1 MNAAPGPPS
10 SGPRRLRAELLDP
23 AAARLGESPAWD
35 GARRQLVW
43 VDILAGHVHLS
54 DGDGRPLAVVDV
66 GTHVGAA
73 LPSAAGGWLLAT
85 RAGFA
90 LLDATLPFP
99 GNAVVDAALPFPGNA
114 VVDAALPFPGNA
126 VVDAALPF
134 PGGGASATVVPASV
148 PAVVVTPLLDV
159 HGDDGP
165 LRFNDAKCDPR
176 GRALAGTMRNDE
188 AAGDATLYRLDPGP
202 VAATLLQGRG
212 VCNGLGW
219 SPDGR
224 VLYFVDSLVPAV
236 AAYDYDLATGALGPV
251 RRFVEIDPGLG
262 RPDGLCVDDEGGV
275 WVACYGGAAVRR
287 YRPDGTL
294 DTVVRVPVRYPT
306 CVAFGGS
313 RGDRLFIT
321 TGEGDGPR
329 SRPSRGDGGL
339 WAVDPGVTG
348 PPATPWQPLGGAA

>member
-66 GTHVGAA
+66 GAHVGAA
-73 LPSAAGGWLLAT
+73 LPAAAGGWLLAT

-90 LLDATLPFP
+90 LLDA
-99 GNAVVDAALPFPGNA
+99 ALP
-114 VVDAALPFPGNA
+114 
-126 VVDAALPF
+126 
-134 PGGGASATVVPASV
+134 GAGTSATVVPAPV
-148 PAVVVTPLLDV
+148 PAVPVTPLLDV

-165 LRFNDAKCDPR
+165 LRFNDAKCDPQ
-176 GRALAGTMRNDE
+176 GRALAGTMRDDE

-224 VLYFVDSLVPAV
+224 ILYFVDSLVPAV

-275 WVACYGGAAVRR
+275 WVACCGGAAVRR
-287 YRPDGTL
+287 YRPDGRL

-321 TGEGDGPR
+321 TGGGDGPQ
-329 SRPSRGDGGL
+329 SRPARGDGGL